1 MNKWMNIFVL
11 IVVLGLVFMQVN
23 NKQMIKELQVKLDE
37 VGEQCVVAR
46 DVEPMIII
54 AVPEEEK

>member
-1 MNKWMNIFVL
+1 MTKATNIFVL
-11 IVVLGLVFMQVN
+11 LIVLGLVFMQVS

-37 VGEQCVVAR
+37 FGEQCVVAR

-54 AVPEEEK
+54 AVPEE

>member
-1 MNKWMNIFVL
+1 MERATSIFVL
-11 IVVLGLVFMQVN
+11 IVVLGLVFMQIQ
-23 NKQMIKELQVKLDE
+23 NKALIKELQVKLDE

>member
-11 IVVLGLVFMQVN
+11 IVVLGLVFMQIG
-23 NKQMIKELQVKLDE
+23 NKQMIKELQIKLDE

>member
-1 MNKWMNIFVL
+1 MTKPTAIFVL
-11 IVVLGLVFMQVN
+11 LVVVGLLVMQLN
-23 NKQMIKELQVKLDE
+23 NKAMIRQLQVSLQE
-37 VGEQCVVAR
+37 MQEQCVVAR